1 MKATSV
7 LLFPFAVLFDA
18 VTSVRNRLYDLS
30 LKPSASFDVPV
41 ISVGNLSVGG
51 TGKTPMV
58 EHLIRLLGNTHR
70 VATLS
75 RGYKRKTK
83 GFRIAGKNDTAETIG
98 DEPFQFHSKFKGNVI
113 VTVGEERA
121 LAITNILQE
130 FPETNV
136 IILDDAFQHRRVK
149 PSFQILLTVY
159 DNLFFNDWLLP
170 AGRLRESKTGAK
182 RADVVVVTKCP
193 ENLPEDEMIVIQKS
207 ILQYTSRPVFFTTI
221 RYGAPVPFPSAK
233 DMLDRNVV
241 LVSGLAN
248 AAHLKNFI
256 SQNYNLC
263 RHFEFEDHHHY
274 TAAEVKH
281 IVQVARENKA
291 QVVTSEKDAA
301 KLTSVELEHE
311 VKGVSWFY
319 LPIEIGFV
327 KSGRDF
333 DEMVLNAV
341 ANA

>member
-1 MKATSV
+1 MKATSL

-18 VTSVRNRLYDLS
+18 VTSVRNRLYDLA

-58 EHLIRLLGNTHR
+58 EHLIRLLGDTHR

-83 GFRIAGKNDTAETIG
+83 GFRIAEDNDTAETVG
-98 DEPFQFHSKFKGNVI
+98 DEPFQFYSKFKGRVT

-136 IILDDAFQHRRVK
+136 ILLDDAFQHRRVK

-182 RADVVVVTKCP
+182 RADAIVVTKCP
-193 ENLPEDEMIVIQKS
+193 ENLQDDEMIAIQKS
-207 ILQYTSRPVFFTTI
+207 ILQYSSRPVFFTTI
-221 RYGAPVPFPSAK
+221 RYGAPVPFGSVSGI
-233 DMLDRNVV
+233 LDRNVV
-241 LVSGLAN
+241 LVTGLAN
-248 AAHLKNFI
+248 ADHLR
-256 SQNYNLC
+256 NYVSNNYTL
-263 RHFEFEDHHHY
+263 RHHFQFEDHHRY
-274 TAAEVKH
+274 TPAEVKD
-281 IVQVARENKA
+281 IVRVASENKA
-291 QVVTSEKDAA
+291 QIVTSEKDAA
-301 KLTSVELEHE
+301 KLRSIEFQPELNE
-311 VKGVSWFY
+311 VLWFY

-341 ANA
+341 TNA